1 MLGRAFQTFDRP
13 FEALRENQKFGRV
26 FRKFGLVFKKLGNVF
41 VLQHAHA
48 VPISHG
54 KYGCSPVN
62 IAKFSTTVLF
72 TEHLQV
78 TVSEEYHA
86 SNQLILQVLIY
97 EIYHSDLFFLKVLW

>member
-1 MLGRAFQTFDRP
+1 MLGRAFQTFDRA
-13 FEALRENQKFGRV
+13 FEALRENRKLGRV
-26 FRKFGLVFKKLGNVF
+26 FRKFGGVFKKLGRVF

-62 IAKFSTTVLF
+62 IAKFSTTVFF

-86 SNQLILQVLIY
+86 SYHLIL
-97 EIYHSDLFFLKVLW
+97 